1 MQRSYVL
8 FGMKIVTVGGGTG
21 ASRIDEA
28 LAKEFSDLT
37 AIVTSFDN
45 GGSTGILR
53 REFGEVPQGDIR
65 RRIFAQKTIDSKI
78 LEEIYNYRFG
88 ENNSLENHSV
98 GNLMILTAQKIWG
111 EKKGL
116 EYVCELFGIKGKVL
130 PVTYDYAELAAKL
143 SDGRR
148 LLGEELIGQ
157 SPITLRDKN
166 DDRKIEKIYL
176 TRPTTINPQ
185 VVSEIRKADYIIL
198 CPGDFYT
205 SLIPNFLVPG
215 FCEAVK
221 KSKAKIVLVSNIM
234 TKASE
239 TQGFKLSNFVKETEK
254 YLGKKVDIVL
264 FNKSKISTKLILKY
278 KKEEGAEVVEN
289 DMFEN
294 DIMDTRVLEVNML
307 KQNGVLRHD
316 KGLFLKAF
324 RSVLKLEN

>member
-1 MQRSYVL
+1 
-8 FGMKIVTVGGGTG
+8 MKIVTVGGGTG

-28 LAKEFSDLT
+28 LAKEFPDLT

-65 RRIFAQKTIDSKI
+65 RRIFAQKTIEDKV

-98 GNLMILTAQKIWG
+98 GNLMLLTAQKIWG
-111 EKKGL
+111 EKNGL
-116 EYVCELFGIKGKVL
+116 ENVCKLFGIKGKVL

-148 LLGEELIGQ
+148 LLGEDLIGQ
-157 SPITLRDKN
+157 SPITLRGKS

-185 VVSEIRKADYIIL
+185 VLLEIRKADYIVL

-221 KSKAKIVLVSNIM
+221 KSKAKIIFVSNIM

-239 TQGFKLSNFVKETEK
+239 TSTFKLSNFVKETEK
-254 YLGKKVDIVL
+254 YLDKKADIIL
-264 FNKSKISTKLILKY
+264 FNKSKIARKLISKY
-278 KKEEGAEVVEN
+278 KKEEGAEVVVN
-289 DMFEN
+289 DMCQ
-294 DIMDTRVLEVNML
+294 DGIMDERILEVNML

-316 KGLFLKAF
+316 KNLFLKAF
-324 RSVLKLEN
+324 KELIGKAL

>member
-1 MQRSYVL
+1 MSYVL
-8 FGMKIVTVGGGTG
+8 FCMKIVTVGGGTG

-28 LAKEFSDLT
+28 LAKDFPDLT

-65 RRIFAQKTIDSKI
+65 RRIFAQKTLDNKV
-78 LEEIYNYRFG
+78 LEEIYNFRFG

-116 EYVCELFGIKGKVL
+116 EHICKLFDIKGKVL

-143 SDGRR
+143 SDGQR
-148 LLGEELIGQ
+148 LLGEDLIGQ
-157 SPITLRDKN
+157 SPITLRNKN
-166 DDRKIEKIYL
+166 DDRKIEKVYL
-176 TRPTTINPQ
+176 TRPVTINK
-185 VVSEIRKADYIIL
+185 VVASEIKKSDYIIL

-215 FCEAVK
+215 FTEIVK
-221 KSKAKIVLVSNIM
+221 KSKAKIILVSNIM

-239 TQGFKLSNFVKETEK
+239 TKNFKLSNFVKETEK
-254 YLGKKVDIVL
+254 YLGKDIDFVL
-264 FNKSKISTKLILKY
+264 FNKSKISKKSLKKY
-278 KKEEGAEVVEN
+278 KQLENAEPVEN
-289 DMFEN
+289 DLKN
-294 DIMDTRVLEVNML
+294 DSRIMEVNML
-307 KQNGVLRHD
+307 KDNGVVRHD
-316 KGLFLKAF
+316 KELFLRAFKNLLKADNKI
-324 RSVLKLEN
+324 KL

>member
-1 MQRSYVL
+1 
-8 FGMKIVTVGGGTG
+8 MKIVTVGGGTG

-28 LAKEFSDLT
+28 LAKEFPDLT

-65 RRIFAQKTIDSKI
+65 RRIIAQKMVDNPI

-111 EKKGL
+111 EKLGL
-116 EYVCELFGIKGKVL
+116 QKICELFQIKGKVL

-143 SDGRR
+143 SDGVR
-148 LLGEELIGQ
+148 LIGEDLVGQ
-157 SPITLRDKN
+157 SPITLRPQT
-166 DDRKIEKIYL
+166 DDRKIEKVYL
-176 TRPTTINPQ
+176 TRPTKINPE
-185 VVSEIRKADYIIL
+185 VTKEIHKASYIIL

-205 SLIPNFLVPG
+205 SLLPNFLVPG

-221 KSKAKIVLVSNIM
+221 KSKAKIILVSNIM

-239 TQGFKLSNFVKETEK
+239 TANFKLSNFINVCEK
-254 YLGKKVDIVL
+254 NLGKTIDVIL
-264 FNKSKISTKLILKY
+264 FNRSKISKKMQKKY
-278 KKEEGAEVVEN
+278 KETEGAEVVVN
-289 DMFEN
+289 DMQT
-294 DIMDTRVLEVNML
+294 DSRVKSVDLL
-307 KQNGVLRHD
+307 KENGVLRHD
-316 KGLFLKAF
+316 LNLFLKAF
-324 RSVLKLEN
+324 KKYALQ